1 MLPPRPE
8 MDPAVARTKT
18 ATAMLAKDEG
28 GENGG
33 LCVGAP
39 LALGSAAGACLA
51 AWLAAGARTRAC
63 DYPFLIVVVVLS
75 IIGLIV
81 VDGTKYSQHT

>member
-1 MLPPRPE
+1 
-8 MDPAVARTKT
+8 
-18 ATAMLAKDEG
+18 MLAKDEG

-33 LCVGAP
+33 LCAGAP
-39 LALGSAAGACLA
+39 LALGSAAGAFLA

-63 DYPFLIVVVVLS
+63 VYRFLIVVVLLS
-75 IIGLIV
+75 TIGLIV